1 MAKQKQP
8 QHFLQIPIDNPEVA
22 TEAGKLRRHLF
33 ILQKLAMEGIREPD
47 LLEESELQAF
57 RAVFALLIGLQKI
70 EDESVQVPKTAS

>member
-33 ILQKLAMEGIREPD
+33 ILQKLAMEGIREID
-47 LLEESELQAF
+47 LLEESELEAF
-57 RAVFALLIGLQKI
+57 KAVFALLIGLQKI
-70 EDESVQVPKTAS
+70 EDKAMQVAETLP